1 MEKSEKNMVLAQAQD
16 AQVDKEKMDGNL
28 SSSEKNVA
36 YTVKTTK
43 TGIPLVPQPSD
54 DPDDPL
60 VSPARPDTASVIGH

>member
-36 YTVKTTK
+36 YTAKTTR

-60 VSPARPDTASVIGH
+60 VRSARPDTASILVH